1 MGSHRL
7 RVPMMSHRLCA
18 GGIWLSRIARMT
30 CRVLTTALLS
40 SLVLM
45 AMAPASFADDNA
57 LVARTMA
64 LLSMYRSVVDAADMR
79 RGIVT
84 APRIATV
91 RAPETVHAVFVPAG
105 NVWTTIRRV
114 SSDYRI
120 PVRIILAV
128 IAAESAFDP
137 RAVSRAGARGLM
149 QIMPLTARDLGVD
162 PNDLFDPCINVDAG
176 TRYMRFLADR
186 FEGHTRA
193 VLAAYNAGP
202 QRVLSRRRLPGETVT
217 YLRRVETHYVNGVR
231 GLPRAWRA
239 RLASACGAS

>member
-7 RVPMMSHRLCA
+7 PVSMMSHRLCA

-30 CRVLTTALLS
+30 CRLLTTALLS

-64 LLSMYRSVVDAADMR
+64 LLSTYRSVVMR

-105 NVWTTIRRV
+105 NLWATIRRV

-120 PVRIILAV
+120 QVRIILAV

-149 QIMPLTARDLGVD
+149 QIMPSTARDLGVD

-231 GLPRAWRA
+231 DLPRAWRA